1 MITNL
6 KAKDNVNPETQV
18 KTPASQP
25 SGLNQKHLHRVK
37 IVGILLTVV
46 GVGLFSYFVYSVGVS
61 EILAGIKNIGFGG
74 FALILFIYFL
84 RIACRASAWRLSVYE
99 PYKLKFFDAL
109 SAVMIGEALSSII
122 PLGIIVSGTS
132 KAVAVRNRLPLV
144 VGFASIATENL
155 FYSLITGIFI
165 AFGAV
170 VFLRNSAV
178 PEGWLLFIDALIF
191 LVFCL
196 IVFGFLAVFR
206 RWHILSNLCNW
217 FYNRGFGRRFF
228 ETGRVQV
235 RLFEDLIFGFYQKHP
250 RRFFPICLIEIVF
263 HALGVIEV
271 LFILSRI
278 SEAFPS
284 FYAAFLLESM
294 NRVIVIVFKLIPFLI
309 GVDEAGAR
317 FISQTLAL
325 GASIGITLAII
336 RKGRILFWT
345 AVGLILIIKRGFSL
359 EEIKEVRSN
368 FAEMKNVET

>member
-1 MITNL
+1 MNSEI
-6 KAKDNVNPETQV
+6 QV

-25 SGLNQKHLHRVK
+25 PGLNEKHLHRVK
-37 IVGILLTVV
+37 IVGILLTVL
-46 GVGLFSYFVYSVGVS
+46 GVGLFSFFVYSVGVS
-61 EILAGIKNIGFGG
+61 EILAGIEKIGFGG

-84 RIACRASAWRLSVYE
+84 RIACRASAWRWSVYE
-99 PYKLKFFDAL
+99 PYKLKFSDAL
-109 SAVMIGEALSSII
+109 SAVIIGEALSSII
-122 PLGIIVSGTS
+122 PLGIVVSGTS

-165 AFGAV
+165 TLGAFT
-170 VFLRNSAV
+170 FLRNSTI
-178 PEGWLLFIDALIF
+178 PEGWLLVVDALIF

-228 ETGRVQV
+228 ENWRVQV
-235 RLFEDLIFGFYQKHP
+235 RLFENLIFGFYQKHP
-250 RRFFPICLIEIVF
+250 RRFFPICLIEVVF

-284 FYAAFLLESM
+284 FYSSFLLESM
-294 NRVIVIVFKLIPFLI
+294 SRVIVIVFKLVPFVI

-325 GASIGITLAII
+325 GAGIGITLAII
-336 RKGRILFWT
+336 RKGRVLFWT
-345 AVGLILIIKRGFSL
+345 AVGLALIVKRGFSFD
-359 EEIKEVRSN
+359 EIKEVRSN
-368 FAEMKNVET
+368 FAEMNNVET